1 MGFYPHTQLPDNN
14 IDSIPFVA
22 YGMIGITTLVL
33 AYATLMD
40 VDKKEDDVSASDSAT
55 SLLPPIMQPSSAET
69 SNGDVEPPPL
79 PEGENLGNVPM
90 APIAPLIPTAPADEL
105 EKMREDEEGEGGE
118 IRGGKKINNKKHT
131 RRRRNKN

>member
-1 MGFYPHTQLPDNN
+1 MGFYPHSQLTDNNN

-40 VDKKEDDVSASDSAT
+40 VDKEDDISASDSAT
-55 SLLPPIMQPSSAET
+55 SLLPPITQPSSPET
-69 SNGDVEPPPL
+69 SNDEVEPPPL
-79 PEGENLGNVPM
+79 PEDENLGNVPM
-90 APIAPLIPTAPADEL
+90 APIAPLIPPAPGDEL
-105 EKMREDEEGEGGE
+105 DRMREDEEGESGE